1 MISATSRAFERR
13 RSSNRQA
20 ARRRYSS
27 YQSAILRRLAAM
39 VLTGSVLPSVRLVPV
54 PGALRHADQRAGYS
68 GIGLRSRHYRCFG
81 SEMGLA
87 CPAGDLPPTR
97 LSKRA
102 DNYRLNPF
110 HFSYSAAKRR
120 TSTRRSCDLPHLDAL
135 LPLRGFFAG
144 RYRLCPTT
152 DTEFGHSHVMPLR
165 FATPPAPH
173 TFPAQFCVS
182 GLSVV
187 HRNPVQ
193 LLALK

>member
-13 RSSNRQA
+13 RNSNRQA

-68 GIGLRSRHYRCFG
+68 GIELGSPHYRCCG
-81 SEMGLA
+81 SEVGLA

-97 LSKRA
+97 PTKRA
-102 DNYRLNPF
+102 DNCRLTLF
-110 HFSYSAAKRR
+110 HCAYSAATRR
-120 TSTRRSCDLPHLDAL
+120 TLTRRSCDLPHLDAL
-135 LPLRGFFAG
+135 LSLRGFFAG
-144 RYRLCPTT
+144 RYRPRPTT

-165 FATPPAPH
+165 FATPPAPR
-173 TFPAQFCVS
+173 TFPLNSA
-182 GLSVV
+182 
-187 HRNPVQ
+187 
-193 LLALK
+193 